1 MDQQRWKNIES
12 IVDKALTLSDQQ
24 EQEKFIK
31 KACEH
36 DRKLYKQVSTLLTSI
51 RKAKAVNFLEEL

>member
-24 EQEKFIK
+24 KQEKFIK
-31 KACEH
+31 KACEP
-36 DRKLYKQVSTLLTSI
+36 DQDLYKQVSALLTAI
-51 RKAKAVNFLEEL
+51 RESKDANFLDEP

>member
-36 DRKLYKQVSTLLTSI
+36 DHDLYKQVSALLICI
-51 RKAKAVNFLEEL
+51 REAKAANFLEDH